1 MANGCCAC
9 GGPQRG
15 AGQSGNGAHAAV
27 FGHLWSTNFFE
38 QRVEEEEEEDEEAQA
53 EKEAAKKSVQ
63 KQKVKPFNYT
73 SHDRHTITH
82 TYTLLTHV

>member
-15 AGQSGNGAHAAV
+15 AGQSGNGTHAAV
-27 FGHLWSTNFFE
+27 FGHLWSANFFE

-63 KQKVKPFNYT
+63 KQKVKPSEAF
-73 SHDRHTITH
+73 
-82 TYTLLTHV
+82 